1 MRCDSGEF
9 RVSRVSI
16 RVGFG
21 SMFLA
26 GMAANI
32 AGQEEIALAND
43 RLVLSWVAEG
53 LIRNSLVLFMAI
65 IAPRSPPRYPRA
77 CRLSLRRISDMLR
90 LGGVPVLSRE
100 FGIQDGAL
108 PSASVTWRERQVY
121 APVGAQ
127 ERVAR
132 GAAVER
138 FEAQRAGWRDAGLF
152 IGEIPAARHEGYRYR
167 VLSCSMR
174 RSR

>member
-53 LIRNSLVLFMAI
+53 LIRNSLMLFVAI
-65 IAPRSPPRYPRA
+65 IACMSPPRYPRA
-77 CRLSLRRISDMLR
+77 C
-90 LGGVPVLSRE
+90 
-100 FGIQDGAL
+100 
-108 PSASVTWRERQVY
+108 
-121 APVGAQ
+121 
-127 ERVAR
+127 
-132 GAAVER
+132 
-138 FEAQRAGWRDAGLF
+138 
-152 IGEIPAARHEGYRYR
+152 
-167 VLSCSMR
+167 
-174 RSR
+174 